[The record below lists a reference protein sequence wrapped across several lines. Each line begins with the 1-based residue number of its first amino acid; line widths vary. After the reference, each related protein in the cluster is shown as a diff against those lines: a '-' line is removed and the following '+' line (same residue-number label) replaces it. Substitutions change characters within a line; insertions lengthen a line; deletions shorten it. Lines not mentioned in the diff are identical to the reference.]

1 MNQYL
6 GFSWKGFL
14 VVMLPMLPNILF
26 FLYPDAITS
35 GNTVK
40 SHQVLDIIEHGSQVI
55 FIAFLLFYKS
65 KQEVPFRSNYVLGML
80 IFLVSYYVLWVLLF
94 GGKKSLIV
102 LLCMAI
108 FPVIYFIFAEIWL
121 HNYIAIIFTMIFGF
135 VHVMITYMDYQS
147 AHT

>member
-108 FPVIYFIFAEIWL
+108 FSVIYFILAEIWL